1 MSYSH
6 ETLDPKLLKHRN
18 SINEHALLE
27 KYEFEKFK
35 SENVVK
41 SAANYLKKNY
51 KPSPDCMKRY
61 LFKRIPFLRW
71 CLNYNIKENLLK
83 DIIGGIT
90 IGIVNLPQG
99 LAHALVAVSCHQADS
114 SPFKRRHS

>member
-1 MSYSH
+1 MSYSQ
-6 ETLDPKLLKHRN
+6 EALDPKLLKHRN
-18 SINEHALLE
+18 GINEHALLE

-61 LFKRIPFLRW
+61 LFKRIPFLKW
-71 CLNYNIKENLLK
+71 CFNYNIKANLLK

-114 SPFKRRHS
+114 SPFKRLHS